1 MNILQVKKYRL
12 LIKDKQQNKLSLY
25 ILFLE
30 KLLKNKEKQL
40 KSKEKKQI
48 KSLEKHGKQLV
59 QSNELIKKDF
69 NIDKDGILLGKQ
81 KHIEEKSFEFQT
93 QKKDL
98 NNLIYWHKTKGISR
112 NGSSNYHNLIDLLN
126 ELRDGNINPEEVLK
140 DQSNFKSYLQ
150 SWPKYFRQTVAF
162 L

>member
-1 MNILQVKKYRL
+1 M
-12 LIKDKQQNKLSLY
+12 
-25 ILFLE
+25 
-30 KLLKNKEKQL
+30 KNKQKQL

-81 KHIEEKSFEFQT
+81 KLIEEKSFEFQT
-93 QKKDL
+93 QNKDL

-150 SWPKYFRQTVAF
+150 SWPKYFRQTSFSVK
-162 L
+162 

>member
-30 KLLKNKEKQL
+30 KLLKNKQKQL

-81 KHIEEKSFEFQT
+81 KLIEEKSFEFQT
-93 QKKDL
+93 QNKDL
-98 NNLIYWHKTKGISR
+98 NNLIYWHKTKGIS
-112 NGSSNYHNLIDLLN
+112 
-126 ELRDGNINPEEVLK
+126 
-140 DQSNFKSYLQ
+140 
-150 SWPKYFRQTVAF
+150 
-162 L
+162 